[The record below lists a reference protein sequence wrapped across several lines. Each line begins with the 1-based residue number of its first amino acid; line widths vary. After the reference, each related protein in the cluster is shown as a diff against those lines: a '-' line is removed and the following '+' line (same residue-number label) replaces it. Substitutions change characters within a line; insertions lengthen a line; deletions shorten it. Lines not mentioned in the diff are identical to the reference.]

1 MKHSSLFPC
10 LFILSCAALFSTAHV
25 SYAEKSKNRFFE
37 MRTYTTHEGKLDSL
51 HKRFREH
58 TNRIF
63 RKHGME
69 LVGYWVPADGA
80 NAKNTLVY
88 VLAYPSRAARD
99 KAWSNFRKDPEWQ
112 KVFKQSHVDA
122 GGKIVSK
129 VESVFLSPTDYSPIK

>member
-1 MKHSSLFPC
+1 
-10 LFILSCAALFSTAHV
+10 
-25 SYAEKSKNRFFE
+25 
-37 MRTYTTHEGKLDSL
+37 
-51 HKRFREH
+51 
-58 TNRIF
+58 
-63 RKHGME
+63 ME

-80 NAKNTLVY
+80 KAKNTLVY